1 MAVEIT
7 VNYEGQ
13 LRCRAVHG
21 PSQNE
26 LVTDAPADNMGKGEA
41 FSPTDLVATAL
52 ATCIVTTMGIV
63 AQRKGIEISS
73 MRAHI
78 EKHMSADAPRR
89 VVRLPTKVWISLP
102 PDHPERTLLEQAA
115 HGCPVRQS
123 VHPGIDI
130 PIEFF
135 WEG

>member
-7 VNYEGQ
+7 VDYEGQ

-21 PSQNE
+21 PSKNE

-52 ATCIVTTMGIV
+52 ATCIVTTIGIV
-63 AQRKGIEISS
+63 AARKGFEVKN

-89 VVRLPTKVWISLP
+89 IVKLPIKVWIGLP
-102 PDHPERTLLEQAA
+102 PDHPERALLEKTA
-115 HGCPVRQS
+115 HGCPV
-123 VHPGIDI
+123 HPEPAGGHRDSH
-130 PIEFF
+130 
-135 WEG
+135 

>member
-7 VNYEGQ
+7 VDYEGQ
-13 LRCRAVHG
+13 LRCRATHG
-21 PSQNE
+21 PSKNQ

-52 ATCIVTTMGIV
+52 ATCIVTTIGIV
-63 AQRKGIEISS
+63 AQRKNLEIKN

-89 VVRLPTKVWISLP
+89 IVRLPTKVWISLP
-102 PDHPERTLLEQAA
+102 PDHPDRALLEKTA
-115 HGCPVRQS
+115 HGCPVHQS
-123 VHPGIDI
+123 LRHDIDI
-130 PIEFF
+130 PIEFV